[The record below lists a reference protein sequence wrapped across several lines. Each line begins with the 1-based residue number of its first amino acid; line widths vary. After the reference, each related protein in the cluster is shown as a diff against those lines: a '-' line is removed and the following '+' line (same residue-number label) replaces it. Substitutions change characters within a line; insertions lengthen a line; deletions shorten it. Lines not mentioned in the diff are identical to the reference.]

1 MTKYFLFD
9 GDKAYLSKKPNH
21 YFDHIGT
28 VKVKIFDTIY
38 KTEIYCKKC
47 ELQNN
52 HCTLHKDIYPSIP
65 VSYLKSQLQKCI
77 RRKEVDLTIQTIN
90 SLFAKNAEVD
100 LLRRLIVIS
109 GEDVMVNPSTITLIW
124 YLTGVSKG
132 MKLTDKMKNHILY
145 IGKKLAEYDF
155 QDKEYLHMN
164 VTKSDVESSLSNDV
178 SFILQIGRGYL
189 GMKGDLLMCHKLS
202 CIWYNRLLQC
212 STCASL
218 EVSLYK
224 LWDNDKNYND
234 LPQCSLSQLSQLSP
248 SDIMLPSIDFH
259 ITNIDERI
267 KSVYNAELSMI
278 KSAIW
283 TYSSNIN
290 KRVYTNIKHINS
302 THDVKLHNLWNNI
315 SIIFDIEAQKIKT
328 NLNI

>member
-9 GDKAYLSKKPNH
+9 GDKAYLSKKPNR
-21 YFDHIGT
+21 YFNHIGI

-38 KTEIYCKKC
+38 KTEIYCKGH

-52 HCTLHKDIYPSIP
+52 HCTIYEDTYPSIP

-132 MKLTDKMKNHILY
+132 MKLTDKMKNHILC
-145 IGKKLAEYDF
+145 IGKKLAEYNF
-155 QDKEYLHMN
+155 QDKEYLHTN

-202 CIWYNRLLQC
+202 CIWYDRFLQC
-212 STCASL
+212 STCTSL

-224 LWDNDKNYND
+224 LWNDDGNYNN
-234 LPQCSLSQLSQLSP
+234 LTQFSKLQLSP
-248 SDIMLPSIDFH
+248 SDLMLPSIDFH

-267 KSVYNAELSMI
+267 KSVYDAELSMI
-278 KSAIW
+278 KNAIW
-283 TYSSNIN
+283 IYSSNIN
-290 KRVYTNIKHINS
+290 KRVCTNIKHIN
-302 THDVKLHNLWNNI
+302 TTYDVKLHNLWNNI